1 MLLKSQGLLQR
12 PLACALFEVGRCRH
26 LERVAIVG
34 GRFRIVDFPALVVL
48 IDHPSHGPI
57 LFDTG
62 YAEHFLA
69 ETEPFPE
76 RLYRIATPPSLP
88 PEERLAVQ
96 LARHGVRPEDVE
108 LVLVSHLHADHVAGL
123 RDLPRAKFLL
133 LRREFAAFRHL
144 RGFAAVR
151 RGFLPGLL
159 PADFERRA
167 LFADDLPMAE
177 LGPSWAP
184 FERGYDLLG
193 DGSLLGIPLP
203 GHTPGQLGILL
214 RAADGAPLL
223 LAADA
228 CWSARAWQEERPPS
242 LLARPLIADWGEYR
256 RQLGAL
262 RQLAGRQPE
271 LRIRPSHCPATIA
284 ALRGTLGVPAWPR

>member
-1 MLLKSQGLLQR
+1 MLLKL
-12 PLACALFEVGRCRH
+12 PLACALLEVGRCRH

-48 IDHPSHGPI
+48 IQHPAHGPI

-62 YAEHFLA
+62 YADHFLT
-69 ETEPFPE
+69 ETESFPE
-76 RLYRIATPPSLP
+76 RLYRLATPPRLP

-96 LARHGVRPEDVE
+96 LRRHGISPEDVE

-123 RDLPRAKFLL
+123 RDLPRARFLL
-133 LRREFAAFRHL
+133 LRRELETFRHL

-159 PADFERRA
+159 PPDFAARADFAEDR
-167 LFADDLPMAE
+167 PVAE

-193 DGSLLGIPLP
+193 DGSLIGIPLP
-203 GHTPGQLGILL
+203 GHTPGQLGVLL
-214 RAADGAPLL
+214 RAADGRPLL
-223 LAADA
+223 LAADS
-228 CWSARAWQEERPPS
+228 CWSARAWREQRPPS

-262 RQLAGRQPE
+262 RALAERQSE
-271 LRIRPSHCPATIA
+271 LRILPSHCPATIGE
-284 ALRGTLGVPAWPR
+284 LRGTLGVPAWPR